1 MRVVILLSL
10 IFIIIGCDI
19 FKTRIPENPV
29 QSRDTW
35 IPATTVDILIE
46 NLKSSLSERSTENYL
61 KCLVDSTIT
70 GKNFSFIPATES
82 YAVYSTLFSNWNIQS
97 EKIYFENLK
106 SKLKEGNTLTL
117 SVFNEER
124 GSIQGDS
131 LNYSADYLLIAE
143 HSIESLP
150 KEFRGHLQFTI
161 LRNVKGEWSILS
173 WKDNKKDQ
181 YLTWSD
187 LKGRFSY

>member
-1 MRVVILLSL
+1 MRVVILLGL
-10 IFIIIGCDI
+10 IFIFTSCDI

-29 QSRDTW
+29 QSRYTW

-46 NLKSSLSERSTENYL
+46 NLKSSLSEKSTENYL

-82 YAVYSTLFSNWNIQS
+82 YAVYLTLFSNWNIQN

-106 SKLKEGNTLTL
+106 SKLREASALTL
-117 SVFNEER
+117 SIFNEER
-124 GSIQGDS
+124 GTIQGDS

-150 KEFRGHLQFTI
+150 KEFQGHLQFTL
-161 LRNVKGEWSILS
+161 LRNVKGEWSILN
-173 WKDNKKDQ
+173 WKDNKKNQ